1 MSAPAPT
8 SDPTPKGPA
17 ARVDGLTIGAYVAFV
32 LVSGILV
39 FGFASALGP
48 AVEGQGAGACR
59 AMSPEVRGGS
69 FPEMTVETLDG
80 EPVELASL
88 RGKFVVLNF
97 WATWCEPCTREWPEL
112 DKLARRLGD
121 RDDVVVV
128 AVSLDEEGEKVRP
141 YLASMGLEDSPVTIW
156 RDPEG
161 EANRLFGGE
170 KLPDTYF
177 VNEAG
182 EYIDAFIN
190 VRSWGSTIAVQCVES
205 RVGRGD

>member
-1 MSAPAPT
+1 M
-8 SDPTPKGPA
+8 DE
-17 ARVDGLTIGAYVAFV
+17 LTIGAYVAFV
-32 LVSGILV
+32 LVSGLLV

-48 AVEGQGAGACR
+48 AVEGRGAGACR
-59 AMSPEVRGGS
+59 AMSPEARGGL
-69 FPEMTVETLDG
+69 PRDDG
-80 EPVELASL
+80 GDPRRGAGGAASL

-156 RDPEG
+156 RDPEA